1 MAMNRRQITRR
12 LLRELQT
19 LAPLMTASAASRV
32 INQGLGVAI
41 PTLAAGILVGFDSNS
56 SLAGFVL
63 LLAGMAVV
71 KGTFRYLEQFTG
83 HAIAFRLL
91 AGLRAETYRRIVP
104 LAPAGLEDDRTGDL
118 VNRVIGDIDRV
129 EPFYAH
135 TIAPLASAIVVPV
148 LAAIGIAVWIDPFL
162 ALTFLPFPLL
172 MASVPPFIR
181 ARRVTQLSKDARH
194 QSGETAALFT
204 DAIQGAR
211 EIAIFDAR
219 DVVSN
224 RIEAR
229 SRASASTFR
238 ALAHMSAFRVGLGD
252 LLAGGA
258 VVTMLVVAAE
268 LFSAGLI
275 GISEFAAAIV
285 ISWVGT
291 GPARA
296 VEEIVPDLE
305 QALAAAGRLYEL
317 ADRRPPVSASPGTE
331 VPADGAVVFE
341 GVSVTFSGAD
351 TSALFGVDSVIRDKS
366 FVAIVGPSG
375 SGKSTLV
382 ELLARFRDPDGGRVT
397 LGGVDLSGV
406 EQSRLREAVTL
417 VPQRSEIFHGTLA
430 DNLLLAKPTATREE
444 LRHALD
450 RAQLGSWVSSLDD
463 GLETAVGELGST
475 LSGGQRQR
483 LAIARA
489 FLRDPKVLVLDE
501 ATSELDGPTERLVL
515 NEIERERGKRTVIVV
530 AHRLASIIAAD
541 EILVLDAGRIVERGT
556 HESLLSGGEVYSGL
570 WHRHLDLVPGS

>member
-1 MAMNRRQITRR
+1 
-12 LLRELQT
+12 
-19 LAPLMTASAASRV
+19 MTTSAAFRV
-32 INQGLGVAI
+32 LNQGLGVAI
-41 PTLAAGILVGFDSNS
+41 PTLAAGILVGLGS
-56 SLAGFVL
+56 SSSIAGFAF

-83 HAIAFRLL
+83 HAVAFRLL

-148 LAAIGIAVWIDPFL
+148 LAAIGIAVWIEPFL

-172 MASVPPFIR
+172 MAGVPPWIR
-181 ARRVTQLSKDARH
+181 ARRVAQLSKDARH

-224 RIEAR
+224 RIETR
-229 SRASASTFR
+229 SQTGTSTLR
-238 ALAHMSAFRVGLGD
+238 ALSHMSAFRVGLGD

-258 VVTMLVVAAE
+258 VVTMLVVAAAR
-268 LFSAGLI
+268 FGAGLI
-275 GISEFAAAIV
+275 GIPEFAAAIV

-291 GPARA
+291 APARA
-296 VEEIVPDLE
+296 VEEIVPDVE
-305 QALAAAGRLYEL
+305 QALAAAERLYEL
-317 ADRRPPVSASPGTE
+317 ADRRPPVPTSPGTE
-331 VPADGAVVFE
+331 IPADGAVVYQ
-341 GVSVTFSGAD
+341 GVSVTFPGSDAPALSGIDVA
-351 TSALFGVDSVIRDKS
+351 IRDKS

-382 ELLARFRDPDGGRVT
+382 ELLVRFRDPDAGRVI
-397 LGGVDLSGV
+397 LGGADMTRL
-406 EQSRLREAVTL
+406 EQSLLRETVTL
-417 VPQRSEIFHGTLA
+417 VPQRSDIFHGTLA
-430 DNLLLAKPTATREE
+430 DNLLLARPAATREE
-444 LRHALD
+444 MQSALN
-450 RAQLGSWVSSLDD
+450 RAQLSSWLNSLDN
-463 GLETAVGELGST
+463 GLDTAVGELGST

-489 FLRDPKVLVLDE
+489 FLRDPRVLVLDE

-515 NEIERERGKRTVIVV
+515 DEIAREHGKRTVIVV
-530 AHRLASIIAAD
+530 AHRLASIIAA
-541 EILVLDAGRIVERGT
+541 EAILVVDAGRIVERGT
-556 HESLLSGGEVYSGL
+556 HESLLAGGGVYSGL
-570 WHRHLDLVPGS
+570 WQRHLDLVPGP

>member
-1 MAMNRRQITRR
+1 MNRRQVTRR
-12 LLRELQT
+12 LLSELRP
-19 LAPLMTASAASRV
+19 LAPLMTTSAAFRV
-32 INQGLGVAI
+32 LNQGLGVAI
-41 PTLAAGILVGFDSNS
+41 PTLAAGILVGLGSNS
-56 SLAGFVL
+56 SVTGFAF

-83 HAIAFRLL
+83 HAVAFRLL

-148 LAAIGIAVWIDPFL
+148 LAAIGIAVWIEPFL

-172 MASVPPFIR
+172 IAAVPPWIR
-181 ARRVTQLSKDARH
+181 ARRVAQLSKDARN

-219 DVVSN
+219 DAVSS
-224 RIEAR
+224 RIETR
-229 SRASASTFR
+229 SRTGTSTLR
-238 ALAHMSAFRVGLGD
+238 SLSHMSAFRVGLGD

-258 VVTMLVVAAE
+258 VVTMLAVAAE
-268 LFSAGLI
+268 RFGAGLI
-275 GISEFAAAIV
+275 GIPEFAAAIV

-291 GPARA
+291 APARA

-317 ADRRPPVSASPGTE
+317 ADRRPPVPISPGTE
-331 VPADGAVVFE
+331 IPADGAVVYQ
-341 GVSVTFSGAD
+341 GVSVTFPGSDAPALSGID
-351 TSALFGVDSVIRDKS
+351 VVIRDKT

-382 ELLARFRDPDGGRVT
+382 ELLVRFRDPDSGRVI
-397 LGGVDLSGV
+397 LGGADMTRL
-406 EQSRLREAVTL
+406 EQSILREMVTL
-417 VPQRSEIFHGTLA
+417 VPQRSDIFHGTLA
-430 DNLLLAKPTATREE
+430 DNLLLARPTATREE
-444 LRHALD
+444 MQNALD
-450 RAQLGSWVSSLDD
+450 RAQLSSWVNSLDN

-489 FLRDPKVLVLDE
+489 FLRDPRVLVLDE

-515 NEIERERGKRTVIVV
+515 DEIAREHGKRTVIVV

-541 EILVLDAGRIVERGT
+541 AILVIDAGRIVERGT
-556 HESLLSGGEVYSGL
+556 HESLLAGGEVYSGL
-570 WHRHLDLVPGS
+570 WQRHLDLVPGP

>member
-1 MAMNRRQITRR
+1 MAVNRRQISRR
-12 LLRELQT
+12 LLIELRP

-41 PTLAAGILVGFDSNS
+41 PALAAGILVGFGSND

-71 KGTFRYLEQFTG
+71 KGTFRYIEQFTG
-83 HAIAFRLL
+83 HAVAFRLL
-91 AGLRAETYRRIVP
+91 AGLRSETYRRIVP

-135 TIAPLASAIVVPV
+135 TIAPLAGAILVPV

-172 MASVPPFIR
+172 MASVPPWIR
-181 ARRVTQLSKDARH
+181 ARRVAQLSKDARY

-219 DVVSN
+219 EVVSS

-229 SRASASTFR
+229 SRASASTLR
-238 ALAHMSAFRVGLGD
+238 SLAHMSAFRVGLGD

-258 VVTMLVVAAE
+258 VVTMLAVAAE
-268 LFSAGLI
+268 RFGAGFI
-275 GISEFAAAIV
+275 GIPGFAAAIV

-291 GPARA
+291 APARA

-317 ADRRPPVSASPGTE
+317 ADRRPPVPTSPGTE
-331 VPADGAVVFE
+331 IPADGAVVYE

-351 TSALFGVDSVIRDKS
+351 TPALSGVDSVIPDKS

-382 ELLARFRDPDGGRVT
+382 ELLARFRDPDAGRIT
-397 LGGVDLSGV
+397 LGGAELSGV

-417 VPQRSEIFHGTLA
+417 VPQRTEIFHGTLA
-430 DNLLLAKPTATREE
+430 DNLLLARPTATREE
-444 LRHALD
+444 LRDAVD
-450 RAQLGSWVSSLDD
+450 RAQLGTWLSSLDD
-463 GLETAVGELGST
+463 GLDTAVGELGGT

-515 NEIERERGKRTVIVV
+515 NEIASERGKRTLIVV

-541 EILVLDAGRIVERGT
+541 EILVVDAGRIVARGT
-556 HESLLSGGEVYSGL
+556 HESLLSGGGVYSGL
-570 WHRHLDLVPGS
+570 WQRHLDLVPGS